1 MRLTFW
7 LRCPVDSGSGRQS
20 RGHLRRAGS
29 NCIRPVKR
37 LCLRR
42 SGGKL
47 VFTSGCDGCAGIGA
61 SALEALV
68 TVAVSV
74 FLPQRA
80 PRREPRRGSTGAAS
94 RLSTSSS
101 RRTDSIFWSVTNS
114 ASVASGIVL
123 SSSILSSNRTSIV
136 ACMVPLRWIPVGD
149 LVLTGAS
156 FYWTLEDF
164 ATRPKCRGHG
174 LLVVVQI
181 AVLRRCFSLFVD
193 DSGATIQR
201 SLTGF
206 LKVDGGSQPSPIS
219 NV

>member
-74 FLPQRA
+74 FLATERLD
-80 PRREPRRGSTGAAS
+80 GSRVEALDGAA

-164 ATRPKCRGHG
+164 ATRPKCRGAWLTG
-174 LLVVVQI
+174 RRPDRGTE
-181 AVLRRCFSLFVD
+181 AVLLPVR
-193 DSGATIQR
+193 
-201 SLTGF
+201 
-206 LKVDGGSQPSPIS
+206 
-219 NV
+219 